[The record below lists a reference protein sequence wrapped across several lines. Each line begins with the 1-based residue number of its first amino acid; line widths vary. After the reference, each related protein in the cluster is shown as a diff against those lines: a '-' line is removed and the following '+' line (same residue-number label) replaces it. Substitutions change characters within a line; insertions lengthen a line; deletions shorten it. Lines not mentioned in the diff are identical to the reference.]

1 MLSGTPSQISKLA
14 LAAGAVLALAAVP
27 AAAAKMSM
35 SPAMKKLVAE
45 ANKEGALNVTWSQ
58 DVFNGAEGQKLFQ
71 KEINA
76 MFGTHIAI
84 HYAPGASMAATAHKL
99 ASEIAAKQP
108 ASTDIYIGPGPF
120 AQVLTR
126 RHDLIAYDWEKIL
139 PGRITPD
146 ITEEENQVVRFATG
160 FPGVTYNTQLVPK
173 NETPHRLTDFLKPFW
188 KGKIASTVYAA
199 GFEAISSND
208 RWGPKK
214 AIDYIKRL
222 SKQVSGLLRCGD
234 GERIATGE
242 YAAMV
247 MDCSPQQ
254 AVEWKRKGAPVAHAI
269 MLDAAQRRFWYL
281 GVPKNAVHKAAAA
294 LYIAFT
300 MTSEGQRLVRK
311 TWYVDL
317 DTLPDAPD
325 HNFAAKYEKEGAK
338 FLNITI
344 DYLNEHPEMDKAKGP
359 MVRALRASQKK

>member
-1 MLSGTPSQISKLA
+1 MPLGHVSQTSKLALA
-14 LAAGAVLALAAVP
+14 LAAGAVLALAAAPVS
-27 AAAAKMSM
+27 AAEM
-35 SPAMKKLVAE
+35 SPELKKLVAE
-45 ANKEGALNVTWSQ
+45 ANKEGQLNVTWSQ

-76 MFGTHIAI
+76 MFGTNIAI

-120 AQVLTR
+120 AQVLTS
-126 RHDLIAYDWEKIL
+126 RHDLIPYDWQKIL
-139 PGRITPD
+139 PGRITAD
-146 ITEEENQVVRFATG
+146 VTEEGNQAVRFATG

-173 NETPHRLTDFLKPFW
+173 NETPKRLTDFLKPFW

-208 RWGPKK
+208 RWGPEKS
-214 AIDYIKRL
+214 IDYIKKL
-222 SKQVSGLLRCGD
+222 SGQLSGLLRCGD

-242 YAAMV
+242 YAALV

-254 AVEWKRKGAPVAHAI
+254 ADEWRMKGAPVAHAI
-269 MLDAAQRRFWYL
+269 MLDAAQRRFWYF
-281 GVPKNAVHKAAAA
+281 GVPKNAVNKAAAA
-294 LYIAFT
+294 LYVAFS
-300 MTSEGQRLVRK
+300 MTSEGQKLIRK
-311 TWYVDL
+311 TWLVDL

-338 FLNITI
+338 FLDITI
-344 DYLNEHPEMDKAKGP
+344 AYLNAHPEMDKAKGP
-359 MVRALRASQKK
+359 MVKALRASQKK